1 MNNHLDSNLNSGLD
15 LKKMMQEP
23 IKESKVCEVRKGC
36 EVTLRTADRL
46 LTKLRDAQEQERT

>member
-1 MNNHLDSNLNSGLD
+1 MNNYLGSNLNSGLD
-15 LKKMMQEP
+15 FMKRMQKP
-23 IKESKVCEVRKGC
+23 IKESKVSAVRKGC

>member
-1 MNNHLDSNLNSGLD
+1 MSNNLNSNLNSGLD
-15 LKKMMQEP
+15 LMKRMQKP
-23 IKESKVCEVRKGC
+23 IKESKVSEVSKGC

>member
-1 MNNHLDSNLNSGLD
+1 MNNYLGSNLNSGLD
-15 LKKMMQEP
+15 LIKRMKKP
-23 IKESKVCEVRKGC
+23 IKESKVSKVRKGC